1 MVGGGHLGRW
11 CNARLFRR
19 AALGVAAG
27 GLVSVSLVAG
37 SVPLAGATTAPS
49 PLDLIAQVG
58 AVVNAQSATEAQLL
72 SIDAQIRNALNGTT
86 AGYVYN
92 LASDAIQAVTGPL
105 KDLVTGVKN
114 ATKHLAAAHTRTATM
129 RTWWTRE
136 RTAYLEM
143 QTNSSRA
150 PRWSCWFTTPPPPG
164 PNTACLA
171 ARAAISTD
179 FNRLPTAVLAATPPP
194 PAANVGVEPNGVLA
208 RKEYAAPYSSIED
221 VASAALET
229 LTAARAIVGDAKDY
243 PSNKLFEAI
252 LQGLGEHRLTTAL
265 GKVVADKLPLEKGIQ
280 NVMTTIAKT
289 CMGTAQ
295 TMVDYAFAGWGNV
308 APGPTSPPAPTKCP

>member
-1 MVGGGHLGRW
+1 MVGGRHLGRLW
-11 CNARLFRR
+11 NARLFRR

-27 GLVSVSLVAG
+27 GLVSASLVAG
-37 SVPLAGATTAPS
+37 SAPLAGGTTPPS

-58 AVVNAQSATEAQLL
+58 AVVNAQSVTEAKLL

-86 AGYVYN
+86 AGYLYN

-105 KDLVTGVKN
+105 TDLVTGVKDARKHF
-114 ATKHLAAAHTRTATM
+114 ATAHTRTANM

-136 RTAYLEM
+136 RTAYHKM
-143 QTNSSRA
+143 QTDSSRA
-150 PRWSCWFTTPPPPG
+150 PRWSCWFTTPPPLG
-164 PNTACLA
+164 PNAACLV
-171 ARAAISTD
+171 ARTAIKTD

-194 PAANVGVEPNGVLA
+194 LAANLGVEPNGVLA
-208 RKEYAAPYSSIED
+208 RNEYAAAYSSIED

-252 LQGLGEHRLTTAL
+252 LQVLGEHRLTTAL
-265 GKVVADKLPLEKGIQ
+265 GKVVADKLPLERSIQ
-280 NVMTTIAKT
+280 KVMTTIAKT

-295 TMVDYAFAGWGNV
+295 TMVNYAFTGWGNV
-308 APGPTSPPAPTKCP
+308 VPGRTSPPAPTKCP